1 MASAERR
8 IARASDCDRNV
19 EAPNN
24 SPPAL
29 VETMNLRAI
38 LLAVLVACS
47 LSPSVHAQDFAVGAD
62 VSYLRQ
68 AEQQGI
74 KFKEN
79 GTPESVL
86 EMLKHHG
93 NTWRSE

>member
-1 MASAERR
+1 
-8 IARASDCDRNV
+8 
-19 EAPNN
+19 
-24 SPPAL
+24 
-29 VETMNLRAI
+29 MNLRPI
-38 LLAVLVACS
+38 LLAVFLASS

-79 GTPESVL
+79 GTPGV
-86 EMLKHHG
+86 
-93 NTWRSE
+93 RP